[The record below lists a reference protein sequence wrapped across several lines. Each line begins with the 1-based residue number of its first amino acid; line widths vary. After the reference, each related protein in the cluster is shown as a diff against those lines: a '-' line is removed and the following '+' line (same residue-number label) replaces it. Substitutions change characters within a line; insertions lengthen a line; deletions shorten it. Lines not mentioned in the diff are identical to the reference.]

1 MKIIFEKKKKG
12 LWANIQAKRKRGETP
27 AKPGEQGYPEKE
39 QWDNLT
45 KEELQEMF
53 KNGKMNK
60 LGLIN
65 YEGDCLRATKENNEI
80 LIWDQ
85 YGVIV
90 GRFDAP
96 QLYGFIDGLI
106 NVVDSK
112 GKEWNYPSESKDS
125 KPSYSMIY
133 HFVKD
138 IK

>member
-1 MKIIFEKKKKG
+1 MINDKILFCDFDH
-12 LWANIQAKRKRGETP
+12 NGECLICDCWSDSC
-27 AKPGEQGYPEKE
+27 AYLRYMDQDYKWE
-39 QWDNLT
+39 T

-53 KNGKMNK
+53 KNVKMNK

-90 GRFDAP
+90 GRFDVP

>member
-1 MKIIFEKKKKG
+1 MGKKMFCDFDHNG
-12 LWANIQAKRKRGETP
+12 ECLICDCWADSCAYMRYMNSDYKWES
-27 AKPGEQGYPEKE
+27 
-39 QWDNLT
+39 
-45 KEELQEMF
+45 KEELQDMF
-53 KNGKMNK
+53 KKEK
-60 LGLIN
+60 KRSLGLIN
-65 YEGDCLRATKENNEI
+65 YEGDCLKAIKEGGEI
-80 LIWDQ
+80 LIEDQ

-90 GRFDAP
+90 ERFDVP

-112 GKEWNYPSESKDS
+112 GKSWNYPSESRNS

>member
-1 MKIIFEKKKKG
+1 MKQDYKWE
-12 LWANIQAKRKRGETP
+12 
-27 AKPGEQGYPEKE
+27 
-39 QWDNLT
+39 T

-53 KNGKMNK
+53 KNEKMNK

-65 YEGDCLRATKENNEI
+65 YEGDCLRATKENNGI

-90 GRFDAP
+90 GRFDV
-96 QLYGFIDGLI
+96 QQFYGFIDGLI

-112 GKEWNYPSESKDS
+112 GKEWNYPNESKES

>member
-1 MKIIFEKKKKG
+1 MINDRILFCDFDH
-12 LWANIQAKRKRGETP
+12 NGECLTCDCWP
-27 AKPGEQGYPEKE
+27 DSCGYLRYMNQDYKWETREQ
-39 QWDNLT
+39 
-45 KEELQEMF
+45 LQEMF
-53 KNGKMNK
+53 KNEKMTK

-65 YEGDCLRATKENNEI
+65 YEGDCLKAIKEDGEI
-80 LIWDQ
+80 LIQDQ

-90 GRFDAP
+90 ERFDVP

-112 GKEWNYPSESKDS
+112 GKSWNYSNESKDA

-138 IK
+138 LK